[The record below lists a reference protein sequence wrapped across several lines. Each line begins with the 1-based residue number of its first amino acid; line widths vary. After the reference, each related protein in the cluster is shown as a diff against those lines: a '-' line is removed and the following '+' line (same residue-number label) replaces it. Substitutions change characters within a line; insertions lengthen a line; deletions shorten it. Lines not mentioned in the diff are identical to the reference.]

1 MNRNILDCKVSDD
14 IKQCL
19 FILLVNIVEEQKKQ
33 NVHLINK
40 HELAVTAANQKVF
53 IADI

>member
-1 MNRNILDCKVSDD
+1 MILNNVCSFYWL
-14 IKQCL
+14 I
-19 FILLVNIVEEQKKQ
+19 IVEEQKKQ